1 MMIHEYFQQ
10 IKLYLASYTWAKS
23 VQVLRYDLLDTDEEQ
38 ILVYRI
44 RVSMPDAG
52 ILEIRE
58 RVVVSKMDK
67 EIETTTYSFHWQD
80 RRNNL
85 IKRWDNAP
93 HFPDLEGFPH
103 HIHIGE
109 DDTVVPGRP
118 INALEMIAEVDR
130 ELSDAD
136 EKA

>member
-1 MMIHEYFQQ
+1 MIHEYFQQ
-10 IKLYLASYTWAKS
+10 IQLYLASYTWAKS
-23 VQVLRYDLLDTDEEQ
+23 VQLLRYDLLDTDEEQ

-44 RVSMPDAG
+44 RVSMSDDG

-58 RVVVSKMDK
+58 RVVVSKMDG
-67 EIETTTYSFHWQD
+67 EIETATYSFHLQD

-109 DDTVVPGRP
+109 DDTVVPGSP
-118 INALEMIAEVDR
+118 INALEMIAEIDR
-130 ELSDAD
+130 EVSDAT

>member
-1 MMIHEYFQQ
+1 MIRDYFQQ
-10 IKLYLASYTWAKS
+10 IKLYLASYPWTKS
-23 VQVLRYDLLDTDEEQ
+23 LQLLRYDLLDTDEEQ

-44 RVSMPDAG
+44 RASMSDAG

-58 RVVVSKMDK
+58 RVVVSKRGG

-80 RRNNL
+80 RRENL

-93 HFPDLEGFPH
+93 HFPDFEGFPH

-109 DDTVVPGRP
+109 DDTVVPIRP
-118 INALEMIAEVDR
+118 INALEMIGEIDR
-130 ELSDAD
+130 EVSNGA